1 MSNKGWDPVHEVAEK
16 AFRKV
21 IKPFRAGGPT
31 HKLSPSK
38 YNPMSLQHA
47 AVMTYQKTR
56 RKPLGHGREQAPRQ
70 LLSN

>member
-21 IKPFRAGGPT
+21 TKPFRGGSANFSHHT
-31 HKLSPSK
+31 R
-38 YNPMSLQHA
+38 PMSLECA
-47 AVMTYQKTR
+47 AAMAFLNER
-56 RKPLGHGREQAPRQ
+56 RKYLTEDLELAPRK